1 MFFGVGRSVTRVVGV
16 GTSGPVDATLQLYFR
31 GQSSGLEEMAYKIQS
46 THHEPKRTS
55 HPSANNDRL
64 APPLQK
70 DLASVH
76 EGPAVRTIFRPGTL
90 ERAQLVRL
98 PQSDQK
104 TLRLG

>member
-1 MFFGVGRSVTRVVGV
+1 MKLLR
-16 GTSGPVDATLQLYFR
+16 TLVK
-31 GQSSGLEEMAYKIQS
+31 SNI
-46 THHEPKRTS
+46 TTS
-55 HPSANNDRL
+55 HSQTHFTPRSANNDRL